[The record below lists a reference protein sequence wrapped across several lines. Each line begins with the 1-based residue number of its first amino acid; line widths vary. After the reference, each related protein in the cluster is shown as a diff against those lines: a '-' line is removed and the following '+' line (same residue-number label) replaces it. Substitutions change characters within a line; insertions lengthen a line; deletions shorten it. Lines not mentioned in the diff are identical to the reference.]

1 MLSKNF
7 KSNKYYEV
15 TRYWLKYGNEE
26 DALENTITV
35 WDSLEKAKAYIERYN
50 KGLKFESATVEEI
63 IVNKVITMEDYKKN
77 NFEIV
82 SYQEVYSEDYDG
94 NYNETPGKIYYLN
107 GEKISDIKKG
117 LKIVAEFNNIDD
129 VKTMNNWRTSDLEFK
144 DFAKVGDI
152 VDEDIVNWFAEC
164 VPPITYNS
172 DLIQCGEAYGHRD
185 NPRTGRFEGTYITFA
200 KADDKWIYKGH
211 CFCGEQKN
219 IA

>member
-1 MLSKNF
+1 MLTKRF
-7 KSNKYYEV
+7 KSNKFYKV
-15 TRYWLKYGNEE
+15 DRSFFKYGHDYDEI
-26 DALENTITV
+26 DGNTTV

-63 IVNKVITMEDYKKN
+63 VVNKVITMEDYKKN

-107 GEKISDIKKG
+107 GEKISDIKKEIIKEEIYKIFQVNEGTAWCIEANTLAEAKEIAKKYKGHIVIKKG

-152 VDEDIVNWFAEC
+152 VDEGIVNWFAEC
-164 VPPITYNS
+164 GDT
-172 DLIQCGEAYGHRD
+172 C
-185 NPRTGRFEGTYITFA
+185 F
-200 KADDKWIYKGH
+200 YKEYKDVG
-211 CFCGEQKN
+211 
-219 IA
+219 

>member
-1 MLSKNF
+1 MLSKQF

-15 TRYWLKYGNEE
+15 TRYVFRYGNDYDEV
-26 DALENTITV
+26 DGNTTV
-35 WDSLEKAKAYIERYN
+35 WDTLEKAKSFIDRYRFN
-50 KGLKFESATVEEI
+50 HKFCSATVEEI
-63 IVNKVITMEDYKKN
+63 TVNREITAEDYKKN
-77 NFEIV
+77 NFEII

-94 NYNETPGKIYYLN
+94 NYDETPGTIYYLN

-129 VKTMNNWRTSDLEFK
+129 IKTMNNWRKSDLEFK

-152 VDEDIVNWFAEC
+152 VDEGIVNWFAEC

-200 KADDKWIYKGH
+200 KVDDKWIYKGH
-211 CFCGEQKN
+211 CFFGEQKN